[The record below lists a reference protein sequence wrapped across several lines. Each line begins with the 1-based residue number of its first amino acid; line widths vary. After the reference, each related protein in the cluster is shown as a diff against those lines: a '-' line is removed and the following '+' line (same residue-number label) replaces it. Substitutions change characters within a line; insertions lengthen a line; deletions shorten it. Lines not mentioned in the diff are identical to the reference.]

1 MAYEQE
7 IAGLTEAIASGALRV
22 KFQDGTVMKETEFGS
37 FADLKK
43 RLDYLLAE
51 QAKAAGPV
59 PRARVSLAAFGR
71 G

>member
-7 IAGLTEAIASGALRV
+7 IAGLVEAIASGALRV
-22 KFQDGTVMKETEFGS
+22 KFQDGAVMKETEFGS

-43 RLDYLLAE
+43 RLDYLLSE

-59 PRARVSLAAFGR
+59 ARPRVSLAEFGR